1 MNKIAFNQ
9 SQEETKNLKEQF
21 PAGHVLHTF
30 ISEHEKILGFLQEL
44 EATNQLIQNMKNYD
58 ENHQAFKKLLHIAE
72 HLVGAEPH
80 HTREEEVLFPEL
92 ESRGL
97 YGPPQVMRIEH
108 NEIRP
113 KKKELKELASSVQNL
128 DFNIFKEKLDDV
140 SNFIIATL
148 SEHIYKENNILYPM
162 AAETINDDEIWK
174 QMKERC
180 DKIGY
185 CCFTPEQ

>member
-1 MNKIAFNQ
+1 MNKTPFNT
-9 SQEETKNLKEQF
+9 SQEEKNNLKDQF
-21 PAGHVLHTF
+21 PPGHVLHTF
-30 ISEHEKILGFLQEL
+30 ISEHEKILSFLQEL
-44 EATNQLIQNMKNYD
+44 EATNQSIQNMKNYD
-58 ENHQAFKKLLHIAE
+58 ENQPEFKKLLHIAD

-80 HTREEEVLFPEL
+80 HAREEEVLFPEL

-108 NEIRP
+108 NELRP
-113 KKKELKELASSVQNL
+113 KKKELKELANSAQNL
-128 DFNIFKEKLDDV
+128 YFNIFKEKLDDL

-162 AAETINDDEIWK
+162 AAETINDDEIWQ
-174 QMKERC
+174 QMKEKC